1 MRTDINTIISRGAD
15 QTKLKLV
22 EVGAVTKVDGVEG
35 HVLVKLKPDS
45 EIDVFDDEFLLVEV
59 NGGIVPMRIDDAKRR
74 GERSATIT
82 LNNATTVAQ
91 AQYIVG
97 GKVYGECGEREEGDD
112 EYEMTSFTGY
122 TIIDTT
128 LGKIGVITDIDD
140 TVAANPLFIV
150 DGAEGEILI
159 PASDDF
165 VEEVDDDARTITMN
179 LPAGLVDI
187 DAAPEV

>member
-22 EVGAVTKVDGVEG
+22 EVGAVTKVDGAEG

-74 GERSATIT
+74 GERSATIA
-82 LNNATTVAQ
+82 LNNVTTVAQ

-97 GKVYGECGEREEGDD
+97 GKVYGESGEGEEGDED
-112 EYEMTSFTGY
+112 YEMTSLTGY

-128 LGKIGVITDIDD
+128 LGKIGIITDIDD
-140 TVAANPLFIV
+140 TVAVNPLFVV
-150 DGAEGEILI
+150 DGPEGEILI

-165 VEEVDDDARTITMN
+165 VEMVDDDARTITMN

>member
-22 EVGAVTKVDGVEG
+22 EVGAVTKVDGAEG

-82 LNNATTVAQ
+82 LNNVTTVAQ

-112 EYEMTSFTGY
+112 EYEMTSFAGY
-122 TIIDTT
+122 TIIDST

>member
-82 LNNATTVAQ
+82 LNNVTTVAQ

-97 GKVYGECGEREEGDD
+97 GKVYGECGEKEEGDD

>member
-22 EVGAVTKVDGVEG
+22 EVGAVTKVDGAEG

-82 LNNATTVAQ
+82 LNNVTTVAQ

-97 GKVYGECGEREEGDD
+97 GKVYGECDEREEGDD

>member
-22 EVGAVTKVDGVEG
+22 EVGAVTKVDGAEG

-82 LNNATTVAQ
+82 LNNVTTVAQ